1 MSAHGVTQP
10 PVRMTSEQFIAW
22 AMEQPETEHYELY
35 RGEVVPMAPEREAHA
50 YTKGLIGRRLGN
62 AIEQHALPCT
72 VYIDDFVVRVGD
84 DTSFEPDVVVRC
96 GARPDPNALWI
107 DDPVILVEVLS
118 PSTKG
123 IDKSRKFAA
132 YMELA
137 SVRHYLIV
145 DVEKRTVIHHRR
157 DDAGAMSTAILGD
170 APIPLDPPGIV
181 LERIFDQ
188 G

>member
-1 MSAHGVTQP
+1 MSAHGITQP
-10 PVRMTSEQFIAW
+10 PARMTSDQFIAW

-35 RGEVVPMAPEREAHA
+35 QGEVVPMAPEREAHA
-50 YTKGLIGRRLGN
+50 YTKGLIGFRLFS
-62 AIEQHALPCT
+62 AIERQGLDCT
-72 VYIDDFVVRVGD
+72 VYVDDFVVRVSGE
-84 DTSFEPDVVVRC
+84 TSFEPDVVVRC
-96 GARPDPNALWI
+96 GQRPAPDALWI

-132 YMELA
+132 YMQLP

-170 APIPLDPPGIV
+170 GPVPLDPPGIV

-188 G
+188 A